1 MGIKNC
7 GCSGV
12 EAVYRWDCIGCMAR
26 KIKMLRSRDGKTSRK
41 LQVGT
46 FERMGEQMAQQVK
59 QILAS
64 EVK

>member
-1 MGIKNC
+1 
-7 GCSGV
+7 
-12 EAVYRWDCIGCMAR
+12 
-26 KIKMLRSRDGKTSRK
+26 MLRSRDGKTSRK

-64 EVK
+64 EAK